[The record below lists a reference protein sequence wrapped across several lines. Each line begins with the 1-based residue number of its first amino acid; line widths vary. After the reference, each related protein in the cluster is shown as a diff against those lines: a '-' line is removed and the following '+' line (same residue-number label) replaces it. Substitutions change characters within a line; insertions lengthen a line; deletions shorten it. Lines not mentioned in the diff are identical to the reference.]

1 MKKKAFILLVCAAA
15 AVTALVGCNNNG
27 QAENPPEETV
37 VIADESLPPLS
48 EDLQE
53 LYKGAYTIYYDISFG
68 MFEADE
74 NDTLIKDDFTYY
86 RVKDNRFQD
95 YDAFRGYLENY
106 FTKDYIN
113 EEILNE
119 TNILFTKGD
128 NGGLYFLNG
137 GRGSNI
143 YYAGHTFQVER
154 ETEKEIDLV
163 ATAYYT
169 NSNEPYDGNYFYTAP
184 EDPDAFTE
192 QVYSFVLLKEDGNW
206 KFDSFSLFY

>member
-1 MKKKAFILLVCAAA
+1 MKKRAFILLVCAAA

-53 LYKGAYTIYYDISFG
+53 LYKDAYTIYYDISFG

-113 EEILNE
+113 EEILSE

-163 ATAYYT
+163 GTAYYT

-192 QVYSFVLLKEDGNW
+192 QVYPFVLLKEDGNW